1 MNMQLIQ
8 LLALAGIAVYLILKL
23 RGVLGTRDGHEAP
36 RNKSVSPEAKR
47 QKFEVIDGGSDPD
60 VADHAEEDSDVGRAL
75 LAMKSSEPSFS
86 VTEFLQGS
94 KGAYEMILMAFEN
107 ADLSSVKSFLS
118 DEVYGA
124 FESVVKERESQGL
137 VIEAEFRGV
146 LEIGLMS
153 ATFDAGNGLA
163 EIDVRFVCKLI
174 SVVRDRDGKIVEGSE
189 TEEKR
194 QRDVWTF
201 ARAMD
206 ASNPNWQLVATGE

>member
-1 MNMQLIQ
+1 
-8 LLALAGIAVYLILKL
+8 
-23 RGVLGTRDGHEAP
+23 
-36 RNKSVSPEAKR
+36 
-47 QKFEVIDGGSDPD
+47 
-60 VADHAEEDSDVGRAL
+60 
-75 LAMKSSEPSFS
+75 
-86 VTEFLQGS
+86 
-94 KGAYEMILMAFEN
+94 MILMAFEN

-124 FESVVKERESQGL
+124 FESVIKERESRGL

-206 ASNPNWQLVATGE
+206 ASDPNWQLVATGE